1 LRKVRHDGAWNYFFR
16 DRNVPLAHL
25 RSRRGHARNRR
36 MKLTSFIV
44 ALVTATAFAAHAAL
58 SPIHMAVELVN
69 KSGATGAGKRQP
81 SGQPSAGKTQ
91 VQTLKIRLEN
101 SSTKDSFDNL
111 VVKYWFFGRSMTERG
126 VKVLVE
132 GERKV
137 SLAARAKELVES
149 EVVTKSYTEAH
160 NNLVMGGN
168 PVRGGGQG
176 GGQGAV
182 QSVKVP
188 ASGEKIMGHAVR
200 LMNDGKVVAEH
211 FSDVT
216 YKAIIDKPA
225 AAAPAPAA
233 NKAGNK

>member
-1 LRKVRHDGAWNYFFR
+1 
-16 DRNVPLAHL
+16 
-25 RSRRGHARNRR
+25 
-36 MKLTSFIV
+36 MKLTSFIA
-44 ALVTATAFAAHAAL
+44 ALVTVTAFAAHAGL
-58 SPIHMAVELVN
+58 SPIHMAVELAN
-69 KSGATGAGKRQP
+69 KSGVTGAGKGQP
-81 SGQPSAGKTQ
+81 AGQPSAKKTQ

-168 PVRGGGQG
+168 PVRGGQG

-200 LMNDGKVVAEH
+200 LMNDGKVVAEF

>member
-1 LRKVRHDGAWNYFFR
+1 
-16 DRNVPLAHL
+16 
-25 RSRRGHARNRR
+25 
-36 MKLTSFIV
+36 
-44 ALVTATAFAAHAAL
+44 
-58 SPIHMAVELVN
+58 
-69 KSGATGAGKRQP
+69 
-81 SGQPSAGKTQ
+81 
-91 VQTLKIRLEN
+91 
-101 SSTKDSFDNL
+101 
-111 VVKYWFFGRSMTERG
+111 MTERG

-160 NNLVMGGN
+160 NTLVMGGN
-168 PVRGGGQG
+168 PVRGGQG

>member
-1 LRKVRHDGAWNYFFR
+1 
-16 DRNVPLAHL
+16 
-25 RSRRGHARNRR
+25 

-168 PVRGGGQG
+168 PVRGGQG

>member
-1 LRKVRHDGAWNYFFR
+1 
-16 DRNVPLAHL
+16 
-25 RSRRGHARNRR
+25 
-36 MKLTSFIV
+36 MKLTSFIA
-44 ALVTATAFAAHAAL
+44 ALVTVTAFAAHAAL

-69 KSGATGAGKRQP
+69 KSGATGAVKRQPSGQP

-91 VQTLKIRLEN
+91 AQALKIRLEN

-160 NNLVMGGN
+160 NTLVMGGN
-168 PVRGGGQG
+168 PVRGGQG

>member
-1 LRKVRHDGAWNYFFR
+1 
-16 DRNVPLAHL
+16 
-25 RSRRGHARNRR
+25 
-36 MKLTSFIV
+36 MKLTSFIA

-58 SPIHMAVELVN
+58 SPIHMAVELAN

-168 PVRGGGQG
+168 PVRGGQG

>member
-1 LRKVRHDGAWNYFFR
+1 
-16 DRNVPLAHL
+16 
-25 RSRRGHARNRR
+25 
-36 MKLTSFIV
+36 MKLTSFIA
-44 ALVTATAFAAHAAL
+44 ALVTVTAFAAHAAL

-69 KSGATGAGKRQP
+69 KSGATGAVKRQPSGQP

-91 VQTLKIRLEN
+91 AQALKIRLEN

-160 NNLVMGGN
+160 NNLVMGG
-168 PVRGGGQG
+168 QG

>member
-1 LRKVRHDGAWNYFFR
+1 
-16 DRNVPLAHL
+16 
-25 RSRRGHARNRR
+25 
-36 MKLTSFIV
+36 MKLTSFIA
-44 ALVTATAFAAHAAL
+44 ALVTVTAFAAHAAL

-81 SGQPSAGKTQ
+81 AGQPSAGKTQ

-160 NNLVMGGN
+160 NTLVMGGN
-168 PVRGGGQG
+168 PVRGGQG

>member
-1 LRKVRHDGAWNYFFR
+1 
-16 DRNVPLAHL
+16 
-25 RSRRGHARNRR
+25 

-91 VQTLKIRLEN
+91 AQSLKIRLEN

-168 PVRGGGQG
+168 PVRGGQG

-216 YKAIIDKPA
+216 YKAIIDKPT

-233 NKAGNK
+233 KKVGNK

>member
-1 LRKVRHDGAWNYFFR
+1 
-16 DRNVPLAHL
+16 
-25 RSRRGHARNRR
+25 
-36 MKLTSFIV
+36 MQLTSYIV

-168 PVRGGGQG
+168 PVRGGQG

>member
-1 LRKVRHDGAWNYFFR
+1 
-16 DRNVPLAHL
+16 
-25 RSRRGHARNRR
+25 

-168 PVRGGGQG
+168 PVRRGQG

>member
-1 LRKVRHDGAWNYFFR
+1 
-16 DRNVPLAHL
+16 
-25 RSRRGHARNRR
+25 
-36 MKLTSFIV
+36 MKLTSFIA

-58 SPIHMAVELVN
+58 SPIHMAVELAN
-69 KSGATGAGKRQP
+69 KSGVTGAGKGQP
-81 SGQPSAGKTQ
+81 AGQPSAKKTQ

-168 PVRGGGQG
+168 PVRGGQG

>member
-1 LRKVRHDGAWNYFFR
+1 
-16 DRNVPLAHL
+16 
-25 RSRRGHARNRR
+25 
-36 MKLTSFIV
+36 MKLTSFIA
-44 ALVTATAFAAHAAL
+44 ALVTATAFAAHAGL
-58 SPIHMAVELVN
+58 SPIQMAVELVN
-69 KSGATGAGKRQP
+69 KSGATGTGKGQP
-81 SGQPSAGKTQ
+81 SGQPPAGKTQ
-91 VQTLKIRLEN
+91 AQSLKIRLDN

-111 VVKYWFFGRSMTERG
+111 VVKYWFFGRSMTDRG

-160 NNLVMGGN
+160 NAPVGGN
-168 PVRGGGQG
+168 PVRGGQG
-176 GGQGAV
+176 RGQGAV
-182 QSVKVP
+182 ASVKVA
-188 ASGEKIMGHAVR
+188 ASGEKIVGHAVR
-200 LMNDGKVVAEH
+200 LMNDGKVLAEH

-216 YKAIIDKPA
+216 YKAIIDKPG

>member
-1 LRKVRHDGAWNYFFR
+1 
-16 DRNVPLAHL
+16 
-25 RSRRGHARNRR
+25 
-36 MKLTSFIV
+36 MKLTSFIA
-44 ALVTATAFAAHAAL
+44 ALVTATAFAAHAGL
-58 SPIHMAVELVN
+58 SPIHMAVELAN

-91 VQTLKIRLEN
+91 AQSLKIRLEN

>member
-1 LRKVRHDGAWNYFFR
+1 
-16 DRNVPLAHL
+16 
-25 RSRRGHARNRR
+25 

-126 VKVLVE
+126 VKVLGE

-168 PVRGGGQG
+168 PVRGGQG

>member
-36 MKLTSFIV
+36 MKLTSFIA

-69 KSGATGAGKRQP
+69 KSGATGAVKRQP

-91 VQTLKIRLEN
+91 AQSLKIRLEN

-160 NNLVMGGN
+160 NNLVMGG
-168 PVRGGGQG
+168 QG